1 MLQIVQRTSDFYHT
15 CKSSRTVTMTPKAV
29 RWIGWKSPEEGWV
42 KVNTDGTSKAEG
54 IAGCGGLIRDHRGHW
69 LGGFAKF
76 VGVSSAFVAVAELW
90 GVFVGIEVC

>member
-1 MLQIVQRTSDFYHT
+1 
-15 CKSSRTVTMTPKAV
+15 
-29 RWIGWKSPEEGWV
+29 V

>member
-1 MLQIVQRTSDFYHT
+1 
-15 CKSSRTVTMTPKAV
+15 MTPKVV
-29 RWIGWKSPEEGWV
+29 RWIGLQSPEEGWV